1 MMDLLKTGV
10 SDMANTFAPNGFAQY
25 SGAGSAPTYE
35 QTLAAI
41 VSSNTTPIFLNDPV
55 MQAVNTTGVGTGYI
69 QQAYSPVTLT
79 VSTTG
84 IATVATGAMTITFT
98 ALTCSTAQSTPTV
111 VGPTFGTFAAPVG
124 AFVVVSGATGVPNG
138 VFTVISSTTSTVVVQ
153 STGVAAATSATSTP
167 VVTVYTPVAGVFAGC
182 KYLSTAQKRT
192 VWSNYWPG
200 SDTSNDVEAYVIT
213 DPNARFIVQTA
224 NSNTTA
230 TAVGQAQVG
239 QNIGFAWSQNG
250 VTSAN
255 GNTANGLSTMFA
267 DQYTL
272 SSAGVSGANA
282 ALPFRVIALANY
294 LPGQAAPLS
303 GVNGNDATAGYNKI
317 VVGFNNAMP
326 RNFAGV

>member
-41 VSSNTTPIFLNDPV
+41 VSTNTTPIFLNDPV
-55 MQAVNTTGVGTGYI
+55 MQAYNATGVGTGYI
-69 QQAYSPVTLT
+69 AQATGPVTLT
-79 VSTTG
+79 VSATG
-84 IATVATGAMTITFT
+84 IATVATGAMTITYT
-98 ALTCSTAQSTPTV
+98 AISSSTANI
-111 VGPTFGTFAAPVG
+111 PTFASTNYAPPVG
-124 AFVVVSGATGVPNG
+124 GFVVVTGATGVPNG
-138 VFTVISSTTSTVVVQ
+138 VFPIISSTSTTVVVL

-213 DPNARFIVQTA
+213 DPNARFVVQTA

-239 QNIGFAWSQNG
+239 QNIGFNWNDSTATG
-250 VTSAN
+250 ETN

-267 DQYTL
+267 DQFTL

>member
-1 MMDLLKTGV
+1 
-10 SDMANTFAPNGFAQY
+10 MANTFAPNGFAQY

-35 QTLAAI
+35 QTMAAI
-41 VSSNTTPIFLNDPV
+41 ASGNTTPIFLNDPV
-55 MQAVNTTGVGTGYI
+55 MQAYNATGVGTGYI
-69 QQAYSPVTLT
+69 AQATGPVTLT
-79 VSTTG
+79 VAATG

-98 ALTCSTAQSTPTV
+98 AISSSTANI
-111 VGPTFGTFAAPVG
+111 PTFASTNWAPPVG
-124 AFVVVSGATGVPNG
+124 STIVVSGATGVPNG
-138 VFTVISSTTSTVVVQ
+138 AFTVISATSTTAVVLST
-153 STGVAAATSATSTP
+153 TTTAATSSATTP
-167 VVTVYTPVAGVFAGC
+167 VVTVYVPVAGVFAGC

-200 SDTSNDVEAYVIT
+200 SDTTNDVEAYVIT
-213 DPNARFIVQTA
+213 DPNARFSVQTA

-239 QNIGFAWSQNG
+239 QNIGFNWNDSTATG
-250 VTSAN
+250 ETN

-272 SSAGVSGANA
+272 SSAGVTGANA
-282 ALPFRVIALANY
+282 ALPFRVIALQNY

>member
-1 MMDLLKTGV
+1 
-10 SDMANTFAPNGFAQY
+10 MANTFAPNGFSQY

-35 QTLAAI
+35 QTMAAI
-41 VSSNTTPIFLNDPV
+41 ASGNTTPIFLNDPV
-55 MQAVNTTGVGTGYI
+55 MQATNATGVGTGYI
-69 QQAYSPVTLT
+69 AQATGPVTLT
-79 VSTTG
+79 VAATG

-98 ALTCSTAQSTPTV
+98 AISSSTSNI
-111 VGPTFGTFAAPVG
+111 PTFASTSWAPPVG
-124 AFVVVSGATGVPNG
+124 SVIVVTGATGVPNG
-138 VFTVISSTTSTVVVQ
+138 VFTVVSATSTTAVVLST
-153 STGVAAATSATSTP
+153 TTTAATSSATTP
-167 VVTVYTPVAGVFAGC
+167 VVTVYVPVAGVFAGC

-213 DPNARFIVQTA
+213 DPNARFSVQTA

-239 QNIGFAWSQNG
+239 QNIGFDWHDSTATG
-250 VTSAN
+250 ETN
-255 GNTANGLSTMFA
+255 GNTANGLSSMFA

-272 SSAGVSGANA
+272 SSAGVTGANA
-282 ALPFRVIALANY
+282 VLPFRVIALQNY

-303 GVNGNDATAGYNKI
+303 GVNGNDATAGYNRI

>member
-1 MMDLLKTGV
+1 
-10 SDMANTFAPNGFAQY
+10 MANTFAPNGFAQY

-35 QTLAAI
+35 QTMAAI
-41 VSSNTTPIFLNDPV
+41 AYGNSTPIFLNDPV
-55 MQAVNTTGVGTGYI
+55 MQAYNATGVGTGYI
-69 QQAYSPVTLT
+69 AQATGPVTLT
-79 VSTTG
+79 VAATG

-98 ALTCSTAQSTPTV
+98 AISSATANI
-111 VGPTFGTFAAPVG
+111 PTFASTNWAPPVG
-124 AFVVVSGATGVPNG
+124 STIVVSNATGVPNG
-138 VFTVISSTTSTVVVQ
+138 AFTVISATSTTAVVLSTA
-153 STGVAAATSATSTP
+153 TGAATSATSTP
-167 VVTVYTPVAGVFAGC
+167 VVTVYVPVAGVFAGC
-182 KYLSTAQKRT
+182 KYLSTSQKRT

-200 SDTSNDVEAYVIT
+200 SDTTNDVEAYVIT
-213 DPNARFIVQTA
+213 DPNARFVVQTA

-239 QNIGFAWSQNG
+239 QNIGFSWTDSTATG
-250 VTSAN
+250 ETN

-272 SSAGVSGANA
+272 SSAGVTGANA

-294 LPGQAAPLS
+294 LPGQAAPIS
-303 GVNGNDATAGYNKI
+303 GINGNDATAGYNKI

>member
-1 MMDLLKTGV
+1 
-10 SDMANTFAPNGFAQY
+10 MANTFAPNGFAQY

-41 VSSNTTPIFLNDPV
+41 ASSNSTPIFLNDPV
-55 MQAVNTTGVGTGYI
+55 MQAYNATGVGTGYI
-69 QQAYSPVTLT
+69 AQATGPVTLT
-79 VSTTG
+79 VSATG
-84 IATVATGAMTITFT
+84 IATTAVGVMTITFT
-98 ALTCSTAQSTPTV
+98 AISSSTANI
-111 VGPTFGTFAAPVG
+111 PTFASTNWAPPVG
-124 AFVVVSGATGVPNG
+124 SIVVVTNATGVPNG
-138 VFTVISSTTSTVVVQ
+138 AFTVTSATSTTAVIANSGST
-153 STGVAAATSATSTP
+153 AAATSATSTP
-167 VVTVYTPVAGVFAGC
+167 VVTVYVPVAGVFAGC
-182 KYLSTAQKRT
+182 KYLSVSQKRT

-200 SDTSNDVEAYVIT
+200 SDVSTNPQIDIEAYVIT

-239 QNIGFAWSQNG
+239 QNIGFNWNDSTATGETNG
-250 VTSAN
+250 IAAT
-255 GNTANGLSTMFA
+255 GLSTMFA
-267 DQYTL
+267 DQFTL
-272 SSAGVSGANA
+272 SSAGVTGANA

>member
-1 MMDLLKTGV
+1 
-10 SDMANTFAPNGFAQY
+10 
-25 SGAGSAPTYE
+25 
-35 QTLAAI
+35 
-41 VSSNTTPIFLNDPV
+41 
-55 MQAVNTTGVGTGYI
+55 MQATVTATGVGSGYI
-69 QQAYSPVTLT
+69 AQAVSPVTLT
-79 VSTTG
+79 VAATG

-98 ALTCSTAQSTPTV
+98 ALSTTILVASACSTANLPLNWA
-111 VGPTFGTFAAPVG
+111 PPVG
-124 AFVVVSGATGVPNG
+124 SIIVVTGATGVPNG
-138 VFTVISSTTSTVVVQ
+138 AFTVISATSTTAVVQ
-153 STGVAAATSATSTP
+153 SSTATAATSATSTP
-167 VVTVYTPVAGVFAGC
+167 VVTVYVPVAGVFAGC

-213 DPNARFIVQTA
+213 DPNARFVVQTA

-239 QNIGFAWSQNG
+239 QNIGFAWNDSTATG
-250 VTSAN
+250 ETN

>member
-1 MMDLLKTGV
+1 VRDDGTPEKET

-35 QTLAAI
+35 QTMAAI
-41 VSSNTTPIFLNDPV
+41 ASANTTPIFLNDPV
-55 MQAVNTTGVGTGYI
+55 MQAANATGVGTGYI
-69 QQAYSPVTLT
+69 AQATGPVTLT
-79 VSTTG
+79 VSATG

-98 ALTCSTAQSTPTV
+98 AISSSTANI
-111 VGPTFGTFAAPVG
+111 PTFASATWAPPVG
-124 AFVVVSGATGVPNG
+124 SVIVVSNATGVPNG
-138 VFTVISSTTSTVVVQ
+138 AFTVVSATATTAVVLSTTAT
-153 STGVAAATSATSTP
+153 AATSSASTP
-167 VVTVYTPVAGVFAGC
+167 VVTVYVPVAGVFAGC

-213 DPNARFIVQTA
+213 DPNARFSVQTA

-239 QNIGFAWSQNG
+239 QNIGFNWNDSTATG
-250 VTSAN
+250 ETN
-255 GNTANGLSTMFA
+255 GNTATGLSDMFA
-267 DQYTL
+267 DQFTL
-272 SSAGVSGANA
+272 SSAGVTGSNSL
-282 ALPFRVIALANY
+282 LPFRIIALQNY

>member
-1 MMDLLKTGV
+1 
-10 SDMANTFAPNGFAQY
+10 MANTFAPNGFAQY

-35 QTLAAI
+35 QTMAAI
-41 VSSNTTPIFLNDPV
+41 SSSNSTPIFLNDPV
-55 MQAVNTTGVGTGYI
+55 MQAYNATGVGTGYI
-69 QQAYSPVTLT
+69 AQATGPVTLT
-79 VSTTG
+79 VAATG

-98 ALTCSTAQSTPTV
+98 AISSSTANI
-111 VGPTFGTFAAPVG
+111 PTFASTNWAPPVG
-124 AFVVVSGATGVPNG
+124 STIVVSNATGVPNG
-138 VFTVISSTTSTVVVQ
+138 AFTVISATSTTAVVLSTA
-153 STGVAAATSATSTP
+153 TGAATSATSTP
-167 VVTVYTPVAGVFAGC
+167 VVTVYVPVAGVFAGC

-213 DPNARFIVQTA
+213 DPNARFVVQTA

-239 QNIGFAWSQNG
+239 QNIGFNWNDSTATG
-250 VTSAN
+250 ETN

-272 SSAGVSGANA
+272 SSAGVTGANA

-294 LPGQAAPLS
+294 LPGQAAPIS
-303 GVNGNDATAGYNKI
+303 GINGNDATAGYNKI

-326 RNFAGV
+326 RGFVGV